1 MRFEMFMTTVVGLDV
16 FMLFA
21 FAPSLHCW
29 LSKAAMIITCVIMR
43 LAKVLLALVLR
54 PRCRLR
60 VPRVNVVV
68 VVVGLTW
75 VFLRLSALRSLAEMR
90 LALCW
95 MFNIVQVRVAELI
108 LRVTC
113 VNGLA
118 LRRVLHIVKI
128 RVEVLRYNSSKCHLS

>member
-16 FMLFA
+16 LMLFA

-29 LSKAAMIITCVIMR
+29 FFKAAMVITSVIMR
-43 LAKVLLALVLR
+43 LTKVLLALVLR
-54 PRCRLR
+54 PSCRLR
-60 VPRVNVVV
+60 VPRVNIVVL
-68 VVVGLTW
+68 VVGLTW
-75 VFLRLSALRSLAEMR
+75 VFLRLSALRSLAENR

-95 MFNIVQVRVAELI
+95 MLNIVQVRVTELI

-118 LRRVLHIVKI
+118 LGRMLHV
-128 RVEVLRYNSSKCHLS
+128 V

>member
-1 MRFEMFMTTVVGLDV
+1 MTTVVGLDV

-29 LSKAAMIITCVIMR
+29 FSKAAMIITCVIMR
-43 LAKVLLALVLR
+43 LAKVLLTLILW

-60 VPRVNVVV
+60 VPRVNI

-75 VFLRLSALRSLAEMR
+75 VFLRLSALRSLAEKR

-95 MFNIVQVRVAELI
+95 MLNIVQVRVAELI
-108 LRVTC
+108 LRLTC

-118 LRRVLHIVKI
+118 LGRVLHV
-128 RVEVLRYNSSKCHLS
+128 V